1 MYFAQIT
8 DFNCSLVWQIL
19 IFCWG
24 RSLVLNLLME
34 IECYTICYWF
44 IADDM
49 IQIKAG
55 HPYKLI
61 SCFTWSLL
69 ICLNIV
75 LVNFW
80 VDAIEICY
88 FVLWHLYLVLL
99 QRSMTETAS
108 FVLCRQWMLFCF
120 VFLSY
125 KVLYGTMLCICI
137 ISHFTKAVE
146 LLLSKCKCFDMST
159 EIWKMGCVSYLNH
172 ISVWYCWRNLYN
184 CWNHRCTG
192 IKNEVVSGF
201 CRALPF
207 SPITWSYCA
216 AYSNNAG

>member
-1 MYFAQIT
+1 
-8 DFNCSLVWQIL
+8 
-19 IFCWG
+19 
-24 RSLVLNLLME
+24 ME

-159 EIWKMGCVSYLNH
+159 EIWKMGCVSWIIFLCDIVEEIFTIVETTDVLALKMRLFLASVELCLLVLLLEVTVLLTVIMLDNLN
-172 ISVWYCWRNLYN
+172 
-184 CWNHRCTG
+184 
-192 IKNEVVSGF
+192 
-201 CRALPF
+201 
-207 SPITWSYCA
+207 
-216 AYSNNAG
+216 